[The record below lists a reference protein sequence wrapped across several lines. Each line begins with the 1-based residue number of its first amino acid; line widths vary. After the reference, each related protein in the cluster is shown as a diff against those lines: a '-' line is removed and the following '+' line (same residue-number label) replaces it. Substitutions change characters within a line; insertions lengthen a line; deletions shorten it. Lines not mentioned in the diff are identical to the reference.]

1 VFGVSVGGLS
11 TFSGG
16 VCHGELVGRQ
26 SVAKITYLDLD
37 RPGTEV
43 EVAEK
48 YHVEAHLELFLGMC
62 QSSLGHK
69 RID

>member
-1 VFGVSVGGLS
+1 
-11 TFSGG
+11 
-16 VCHGELVGRQ
+16 VGRQ